1 MSSSGAQRCASS
13 VACLKAACLV
23 GCRARKHTE
32 RVEAAVLGE
41 ADGQHEVVPGQTK
54 EPLDLRLGGMAE
66 VALHEFDEAK
76 DGFPGDI
83 PCQIFFEE

>member
-1 MSSSGAQRCASS
+1 M
-13 VACLKAACLV
+13 
-23 GCRARKHTE
+23 
-32 RVEAAVLGE
+32 LGE